1 MAADCCGGMRSWR
14 TPDTIINQERA
25 WKLGDWASFYTE
37 GELYTADDE
46 LNGDD
51 EPSLGAV
58 NSHHHQDGSAWAGA
72 GSSGHDLEADA
83 GDEPEAEASFD

>member
-1 MAADCCGGMRSWR
+1 M
-14 TPDTIINQERA
+14 
-25 WKLGDWASFYTE
+25 LGDWASFYTE
-37 GELYTADDE
+37 GELDTA
-46 LNGDD
+46 DD